1 MSRRLRPAPPRKTQ
15 IVDTGN
21 AHRSTH
27 RQARTHGMEDT
38 QLLQILA
45 GTGVG
50 LALAASS
57 AWLAKRRWQRS
68 DERWR
73 AWFPEAPD
81 VPENP
86 ELTRELAV
94 GAVLGVNNA
103 FPVNTLD
110 PHKPRAEMRTW
121 LADFWNTRNAAQA
134 RECVQ
139 SLLMEGHS
147 ATFDLLIDAASEGD
161 PDVSREHLEQ
171 VFVDDL
177 EHNPELAEFIAHH
190 PEAIARL
197 EALGYLVT
205 QADVERGT
213 RAYDLGRA
221 VVVSRVAFGAGYFNR
236 AEAMTMIRM
245 AAFVSQRT
253 FKSWREFATS
263 YLLGRALWGG
273 VDEPDFEGMVRI
285 VEELLRNPRSPWQRC
300 GWFR

>member
-1 MSRRLRPAPPRKTQ
+1 MMQ
-15 IVDTGN
+15 I
-21 AHRSTH
+21 
-27 RQARTHGMEDT
+27 
-38 QLLQILA
+38 IA
-45 GTGVG
+45 GTAAG
-50 LALAASS
+50 LVLAASS
-57 AWLAKRRWQRS
+57 AWMAKRRWQRS
-68 DERWR
+68 DERWA
-73 AWFPEAPD
+73 AWFPEASD
-81 VPENP
+81 VPENLD
-86 ELTRELAV
+86 LTRELAV

-110 PHKPRAEMRTW
+110 PHKPRAEMRAW
-121 LADFWNTRNAAQA
+121 LAGSWNTRNAVQA
-134 RECVQ
+134 REAVQ

-147 ATFDLLIDAASEGD
+147 ATFDLLIEAAAEGD
-161 PDVSREHLEQ
+161 PDASREHLEQ
-171 VFVDDL
+171 VFVDDMQR
-177 EHNPELAEFIAHH
+177 NPELGGFIAHH

-197 EALGYLVT
+197 EALGFLVT
-205 QADVERGT
+205 QADVDRGT

-236 AEAMTMIRM
+236 SEAMAMIRM

-273 VDEPDFEGMVRI
+273 VDDPDFEGMVRI

>member
-1 MSRRLRPAPPRKTQ
+1 MEAQQLTQ
-15 IVDTGN
+15 VVAGV
-21 AHRSTH
+21 AL
-27 RQARTHGMEDT
+27 GM
-38 QLLQILA
+38 
-45 GTGVG
+45 V
-50 LALAASS
+50 LAASS
-57 AWLAKRRWQRS
+57 AWWAKRRWQRS
-68 DERWR
+68 DERR
-73 AWFPEAPD
+73 KAWFPEAPE
-81 VPENP
+81 VPEN
-86 ELTRELAV
+86 LNLARELAV

-110 PHKPRAEMRTW
+110 PHKPRAEMRSW

-139 SLLMEGHS
+139 SLLMECHS
-147 ATFDLLIDAASEGD
+147 ATFDRLIEAANEGD
-161 PDVSREHLEQ
+161 PDASREHLEQ

-177 EHNPELAEFIAHH
+177 ERNPELGEFIAHH

-205 QADVERGT
+205 QADIGRGT

-245 AAFVSQRT
+245 AVFVAART
-253 FKSWREFATS
+253 FSSWREFATS
-263 YLLGRALWGG
+263 YLLGRAIWGG
-273 VDEPDFEGMVRI
+273 VDDPDFEGMVRI